1 MNEDG
6 RINDLATLSNQVL
19 DRDQEIARLKATL
32 NERNLAGAKSDQAL
46 ADRDAQIIA
55 LNKVIA
61 KLDKELKHI
70 VTSKSWKLTKPLRIV
85 RRFLDSGEFD
95 FNDGY
100 TLPDFTDDQALNA
113 AMPNSVASQLKPD
126 PHYGLA
132 NLEAARMALAHSDV
146 TGDSLEL
153 KDNGVV
159 AVVIHA
165 FYEAIFDEILGY
177 LEKTQSTSLK
187 LYVTTSIE
195 LFEAANRKLQ
205 LQKHSFYVLPVSNRG
220 RDILPFLKIMPEV
233 VKSGHDLLIKVHT
246 KKSVHR
252 KDGDVWRK
260 DVFDKLL
267 SDQSVKANIDYL
279 ANNSDVGILGPI
291 GHIVPM
297 EGYTGANA
305 GRVAQLAAL
314 LSIDNTAL
322 QQLNFV
328 AGSMFIARTKAILPL
343 LTIALSETDFE
354 AEAGQLDGT
363 LAHTL
368 ERIFPVSAFSV
379 GLRTCSPDNSVTKN
393 YQFTNKLIDTNYQG
407 SNLAKTSK

>member
-61 KLDKELKHI
+61 KLDKELKHV
-70 VTSKSWKLTKPLRIV
+70 VTSKSWELTKPLRIV
-85 RRFLDSGEFD
+85 RRFLDTGEFD
-95 FNDGY
+95 FSDGY
-100 TLPDFTDDQALNA
+100 SLPDFTDDPALNA
-113 AMPNSVASQLKPD
+113 ATPYSVAAQLKPD
-126 PHYGLA
+126 PHSGFA
-132 NLEAARMALAHSDV
+132 NLEAARTTLAHSDV

-177 LEKTQSTSLK
+177 LEKIQSISLK

-205 LQKHSFYVLPVSNRG
+205 LQKHSYYLLPVSNRG

-233 VKSGHDLLIKVHT
+233 VKGSHDLLIKVHT

-252 KDGDVWRK
+252 EDGDVWRK

-267 SDQSVKANIDYL
+267 LEQSVMANISYL
-279 ANNSDVGILGPI
+279 ANDKDVGILGPN
-291 GHIVPM
+291 GHIVPIAA
-297 EGYTGANA
+297 YA
-305 GRVAQLAAL
+305 GKNLERVTQMAVRLG
-314 LSIDNTAL
+314 IDYEVM
-322 QQLNFV
+322 QKLNFV

-354 AEAGQLDGT
+354 AEDGQLDGT

-379 GLRTCSPDNSVTKN
+379 GLRTCSPDNSVSKN
-393 YQFTNKLIDTNYQG
+393 YQFTDKPSALSQYSSLVENK
-407 SNLAKTSK
+407 